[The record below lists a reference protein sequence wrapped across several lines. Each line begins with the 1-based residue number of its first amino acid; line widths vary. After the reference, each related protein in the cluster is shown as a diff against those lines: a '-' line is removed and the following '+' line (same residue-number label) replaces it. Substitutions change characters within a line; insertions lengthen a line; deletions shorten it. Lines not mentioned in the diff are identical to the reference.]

1 MAQDV
6 AIVLWLMSVSP
17 NQVQR
22 ALRCPDWGLA
32 EVDRWYSQKD
42 MAWCGSGFSEALAV
56 YSEVMAER
64 MRAVMDFNAAS
75 AATEGGQIET
85 PPDESEA
92 VGKSFTGPDSS
103 ASLPAQLVSVS
114 AK

>member
-1 MAQDV
+1 
-6 AIVLWLMSVSP
+6 
-17 NQVQR
+17 
-22 ALRCPDWGLA
+22 
-32 EVDRWYSQKD
+32 